1 MQNAISASGKNPI
14 LIDRF
19 LSSAIEI
26 DVDCLADG
34 TTTYIAGVMEHIE
47 EAGIHSGDSACSLP
61 PQSLPEAIIDKI
73 KEQTRQLAK
82 GLKVCGLMNVQF
94 AVKDSEVFLLEV
106 NPRASRTVP
115 FVAKATGV
123 PIAKIAAQVMAGEPL
138 ASFNL
143 KETRPTHVAVKEAVF
158 PFARFPGVDSILGP
172 EMKSTGEVMGIDIN
186 FSSAFAKSQIAA
198 GTLLPQAGSV
208 FISVRDDH
216 KDSILEPAQILHEKG
231 FLLLATSGTAEA
243 LKKANLPV
251 KRIKKVL
258 EGRPHV
264 VDNMISGHID
274 LVINTTDGAQAIQDS
289 FSLRRSALTHG
300 IPYYTTVEG
309 AKAAVQA
316 ITAIREGPLEVV
328 SLQSYL

>member
-1 MQNAISASGKNPI
+1 
-14 LIDRF
+14 
-19 LSSAIEI
+19 
-26 DVDCLADG
+26 
-34 TTTYIAGVMEHIE
+34 
-47 EAGIHSGDSACSLP
+47 
-61 PQSLPEAIIDKI
+61 
-73 KEQTRQLAK
+73 
-82 GLKVCGLMNVQF
+82 
-94 AVKDSEVFLLEV
+94 
-106 NPRASRTVP
+106 
-115 FVAKATGV
+115 
-123 PIAKIAAQVMAGEPL
+123 
-138 ASFNL
+138 
-143 KETRPTHVAVKEAVF
+143 
-158 PFARFPGVDSILGP
+158 
-172 EMKSTGEVMGIDIN
+172 MGIDIN

-216 KDSILEPAQILHEKG
+216 KDSILEPARILHEKG